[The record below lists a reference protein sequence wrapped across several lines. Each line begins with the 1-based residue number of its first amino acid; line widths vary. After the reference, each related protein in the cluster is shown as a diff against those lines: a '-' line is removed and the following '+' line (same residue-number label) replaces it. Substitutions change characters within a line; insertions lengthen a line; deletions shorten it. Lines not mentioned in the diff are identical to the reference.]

1 MIVCGRGVLAVKEE
15 CEESA
20 AYFIRLSFV
29 GTELYSEGI
38 DCGRYIDES
47 VIGWGDKLCQTG
59 GAGRRGMLGQCVR
72 AARRVVFAR
81 GACAPWPALLKTPP
95 LACL

>member
-1 MIVCGRGVLAVKEE
+1 M
-15 CEESA
+15 
-20 AYFIRLSFV
+20 
-29 GTELYSEGI
+29 GTELYGESI
-38 DCGRYIDES
+38 DRDRCIDES

-81 GACAPWPALLKTPP
+81 GACAPWAAAFAASVVGVPVRVDGA
-95 LACL
+95 